1 LEAEPGLEGV
11 VERIGT
17 VDEAEKAWLMA
28 NATALVYASSY
39 EGFGL
44 VPFEAARAGT
54 PCIWAPQSSLGELL
68 PEDLAALVPWD
79 ATASA
84 ERALPLLRDEAARA
98 RHIEAVRQAAA
109 ALPDWG
115 AHAEA
120 LFDIYERACSSPSR
134 EASALAAEAVERERE
149 LAGWNA
155 LKDELGTDGFAL
167 VRADG
172 YLPPDI
178 QTALLSIV

>member
-1 LEAEPGLEGV
+1 LLCIGTDFLHKNIPFAMQLLAVLRRDHGWRGGLVVAGPSVRDGSSSAEAAHYLEAEPGLEGV

-79 ATASA
+79 AT
-84 ERALPLLRDEAARA
+84 
-98 RHIEAVRQAAA
+98 
-109 ALPDWG
+109 
-115 AHAEA
+115 
-120 LFDIYERACSSPSR
+120 
-134 EASALAAEAVERERE
+134 
-149 LAGWNA
+149 
-155 LKDELGTDGFAL
+155 
-167 VRADG
+167 
-172 YLPPDI
+172 
-178 QTALLSIV
+178 